1 MENREV
7 NMEIK
12 GNINGIE
19 FGSVDRA
26 LEILSEL
33 CGIKQAPET
42 EKGSEDIE
50 KYIIPEVCLDSLTGD
65 VMKDS
70 HKIDEMV
77 EKLAVRLEWLIDSI
91 ENGTLRDRDVLENIC
106 ARCTDKIIQ
115 YNTELAS
122 LQADHSLT
130 QSKID
135 TLEQMGGYL
144 SAISDI
150 LYDYLQ
156 L

>member
-33 CGIKQAPET
+33 CGIKQTPET
-42 EKGSEDIE
+42 EKNSEDIE

-65 VMKDS
+65 VMIDS

-91 ENGTLRDRDVLENIC
+91 ENGTLRDREVLENIC

-115 YNTELAS
+115 CNTEIAS
-122 LQADHSLT
+122 LQADRSLT

>member
-1 MENREV
+1 
-7 NMEIK
+7 MEIK

-19 FGSVDRA
+19 FGSIDQA
-26 LEILSEL
+26 LEILEEL

-42 EKGSEDIE
+42 EKGSEDVE
-50 KYIIPEVCLDSLTGD
+50 KYIIPELCLDSLTGD
-65 VMKDS
+65 VMVDS

-77 EKLAVRLEWLIDSI
+77 GKLAVRLEWLINSI
-91 ENGTLRDRDVLENIC
+91 ENGTLQDRDVLENIC
-106 ARCTDKIIQ
+106 ARCTGKIIQ
-115 YNTELAS
+115 YNTELTS
-122 LQADHSLT
+122 LQANRSLT

-135 TLEQMGGYL
+135 ALEQMGGYL

>member
-1 MENREV
+1 
-7 NMEIK
+7 MEIK

-19 FGSVDRA
+19 FSSVDRA

-33 CGIKQAPET
+33 CGIKQTPET

-50 KYIIPEVCLDSLTGD
+50 KYIIPEVCLDNLSGD

-70 HKIDEMV
+70 HKIDSMI
-77 EKLAVRLEWLIDSI
+77 EKLATRLEWLIDSI

-106 ARCTDKIIQ
+106 AKCTDKIFQ
-115 YNTELAS
+115 CNTEIAS
-122 LQADHSLT
+122 LQADRSLT

-135 TLEQMGGYL
+135 ALEQMGGYL

>member
-1 MENREV
+1 
-7 NMEIK
+7 MEIK

-19 FGSVDRA
+19 FGSIDQA
-26 LEILSEL
+26 LEILGEL

-42 EKGSEDIE
+42 KKSSEDIE
-50 KYIIPEVCLDSLTGD
+50 KYIIPELCLDCITGD
-65 VMKDS
+65 VMIDS
-70 HKIDEMV
+70 RKIDEMV
-77 EKLAVRLEWLIDSI
+77 GKLTTRIEWLINSI
-91 ENGTLRDRDVLENIC
+91 ENGTLRDREVLENIC

-115 YNTELAS
+115 YNEELTS
-122 LQADHSLT
+122 LQADRSLI

-135 TLEQMGGYL
+135 ALEQMGGYL

>member
-1 MENREV
+1 
-7 NMEIK
+7 MEIK

-19 FGSVDRA
+19 FGSIDQA
-26 LEILSEL
+26 LEILGEL

-42 EKGSEDIE
+42 KKSSEDIE
-50 KYIIPEVCLDSLTGD
+50 KYIIPELCLDSLTGD
-65 VMKDS
+65 VMIDS
-70 HKIDEMV
+70 HRIDNMV
-77 EKLAVRLEWLIDSI
+77 EKLTTRLEWLIDSI
-91 ENGTLRDRDVLENIC
+91 ENGTLRDREVLENIC

-115 YNTELAS
+115 CNEELTS
-122 LQADHSLT
+122 LQANRSLT

>member
-1 MENREV
+1 
-7 NMEIK
+7 MEIK

-19 FGSVDRA
+19 FGSIDQA
-26 LEILSEL
+26 LEILGEL

-42 EKGSEDIE
+42 EKSSEDIE
-50 KYIIPEVCLDSLTGD
+50 KYVIPELCLDGLTGD
-65 VMKDS
+65 VMIDS
-70 HKIDEMV
+70 RKIDEMV
-77 EKLAVRLEWLIDSI
+77 GKLTTRIEWLINSI
-91 ENGTLRDRDVLENIC
+91 ENGTLRDREVLENIC

-115 YNTELAS
+115 YNEELAS
-122 LQADHSLT
+122 LQADRSFI

>member
-1 MENREV
+1 
-7 NMEIK
+7 MEIK

-19 FGSVDRA
+19 FGSIDQA
-26 LEILSEL
+26 LEILGEL

-42 EKGSEDIE
+42 KKSSEDIE
-50 KYIIPEVCLDSLTGD
+50 KYIIPELCLDSLTGD

-70 HKIDEMV
+70 HKIDEMT
-77 EKLAVRLEWLIDSI
+77 EKLVVRLEWLIDSI

-115 YNTELAS
+115 CNTELTS
-122 LQADHSLT
+122 LQANRSLT

>member
-1 MENREV
+1 
-7 NMEIK
+7 MEIK

-19 FGSVDRA
+19 FDNIDQA
-26 LEILSEL
+26 LEILGEL

-42 EKGSEDIE
+42 KKNGKDIE
-50 KYIIPEVCLDSLTGD
+50 EYIIPELCLDSLTGD

-77 EKLAVRLEWLIDSI
+77 GKLATRLEWLINSI

-115 YNTELAS
+115 HNEELTS
-122 LQADHSLT
+122 LQANRSLT

-135 TLEQMGGYL
+135 ALEQMGGYL

>member
-1 MENREV
+1 
-7 NMEIK
+7 MEIK

-19 FGSVDRA
+19 FGSIDQA
-26 LEILSEL
+26 LEILGEL

-42 EKGSEDIE
+42 KKSSEDIE
-50 KYIIPEVCLDSLTGD
+50 KYIIPELCLDGLTGD
-65 VMKDS
+65 VMIDS
-70 HKIDEMV
+70 RKIDEMV
-77 EKLAVRLEWLIDSI
+77 GKLTTRIEWLINSI

-115 YNTELAS
+115 YNEELTS
-122 LQADHSLT
+122 LQADRSFI

-135 TLEQMGGYL
+135 ALEQMGGYL

>member
-1 MENREV
+1 
-7 NMEIK
+7 MEIK

-19 FGSVDRA
+19 FGSIDQA
-26 LEILSEL
+26 LEILGEL
-33 CGIKQAPET
+33 CGIKQVPET

-50 KYIIPEVCLDSLTGD
+50 KYIIPEVCLDNLTGD

-77 EKLAVRLEWLIDSI
+77 EKLATRLEWLIDSI

-115 YNTELAS
+115 CNTELTS
-122 LQADHSLT
+122 LQADRSLT

>member
-1 MENREV
+1 
-7 NMEIK
+7 MEIK

-19 FGSVDRA
+19 FGSIDQA
-26 LEILSEL
+26 LEILGEL

-42 EKGSEDIE
+42 KKTEKSSEDIE
-50 KYIIPEVCLDSLTGD
+50 NYIIPELCLDNLTGD
-65 VMKDS
+65 VMIDS
-70 HKIDEMV
+70 HRIDNMV
-77 EKLAVRLEWLIDSI
+77 EKLAARLEWLIDSI
-91 ENGTLRDRDVLENIC
+91 ENGTLRDREVLENIC

-115 YNTELAS
+115 CNEELTS
-122 LQADHSLT
+122 LQANRSLT

>member
-1 MENREV
+1 
-7 NMEIK
+7 MEIK

-19 FGSVDRA
+19 FGSIDQA
-26 LEILSEL
+26 LEILGEL

-42 EKGSEDIE
+42 TEKSSEDIE
-50 KYIIPEVCLDSLTGD
+50 KYIIPELCLDGLTGD
-65 VMKDS
+65 VMVDS

-77 EKLAVRLEWLIDSI
+77 EKLATRLEWLIDSI

-115 YNTELAS
+115 CNTELAS
-122 LQADHSLT
+122 LQADRSLT

>member
-1 MENREV
+1 
-7 NMEIK
+7 MEIK

-19 FGSVDRA
+19 FSDIDQA
-26 LEILSEL
+26 LEILGEL

-42 EKGSEDIE
+42 KKNGKDIE
-50 KYIIPEVCLDSLTGD
+50 EYIIPELCLDSLAGD
-65 VMKDS
+65 VMVDS

-77 EKLAVRLEWLIDSI
+77 GKLATRLEWLINSI

-106 ARCTDKIIQ
+106 ARCTDRIIQ
-115 YNTELAS
+115 HNEELTS
-122 LQADHSLT
+122 LQANRSLT

-135 TLEQMGGYL
+135 ALEQMGGYL

>member
-1 MENREV
+1 
-7 NMEIK
+7 MEIK

-19 FGSVDRA
+19 FGSIDQA
-26 LEILSEL
+26 LEILGEL

-42 EKGSEDIE
+42 KKSSEDIE
-50 KYIIPEVCLDSLTGD
+50 KYIIPELCLDSLTGD
-65 VMKDS
+65 VMVDS
-70 HKIDEMV
+70 RKIDEMV
-77 EKLAVRLEWLIDSI
+77 GKLATRLEWLIDSI
-91 ENGTLRDRDVLENIC
+91 ENGTLRDREVLENIC

-115 YNTELAS
+115 CNEELTS
-122 LQADHSLT
+122 LQANRSLT

>member
-1 MENREV
+1 
-7 NMEIK
+7 MEIK

-19 FGSVDRA
+19 FGSIDQA
-26 LEILSEL
+26 LEILGEL
-33 CGIKQAPET
+33 CGIKQAPEI
-42 EKGSEDIE
+42 EKSSEDIE
-50 KYIIPEVCLDSLTGD
+50 KYIIPELCLDGLTGD
-65 VMKDS
+65 VMIDS
-70 HKIDEMV
+70 RKIDEMV
-77 EKLAVRLEWLIDSI
+77 GKLTTRIEWLINSI
-91 ENGTLRDRDVLENIC
+91 ENGTLRDRDILENIC

-115 YNTELAS
+115 CNEELAP
-122 LQADHSLT
+122 LQADRSLI

-135 TLEQMGGYL
+135 ALEQMGGYL

>member
-1 MENREV
+1 
-7 NMEIK
+7 MEIE

-19 FGSVDRA
+19 FGSIDQA
-26 LEILSEL
+26 LEILGEL
-33 CGIKQAPET
+33 CGIKQTPET
-42 EKGSEDIE
+42 EKSSEDIE
-50 KYIIPEVCLDSLTGD
+50 KYIIPEVCLDGLTGD

-77 EKLAVRLEWLIDSI
+77 EKLATRLEWLIDSI

-106 ARCTDKIIQ
+106 ARCTDKIFQCNAEI
-115 YNTELAS
+115 AS
-122 LQADHSLT
+122 LQADRSLT

>member
-1 MENREV
+1 
-7 NMEIK
+7 MEIK

-26 LEILSEL
+26 LEILGEL

-50 KYIIPEVCLDSLTGD
+50 KYIIPEVCLDGLTGD
-65 VMKDS
+65 VMVDS

-77 EKLAVRLEWLIDSI
+77 GKLATRLEWLIESI
-91 ENGTLRDRDVLENIC
+91 ENGTLRDREVLENIC

-115 YNTELAS
+115 YNEELTS
-122 LQADHSLT
+122 LQANRSLT

>member
-1 MENREV
+1 
-7 NMEIK
+7 MEIK

-19 FGSVDRA
+19 FDSIDQA
-26 LEILSEL
+26 LEILGEL

-42 EKGSEDIE
+42 TEKSSEDIE
-50 KYIIPEVCLDSLTGD
+50 KYIIPELCLDGLTGD
-65 VMKDS
+65 VMVDS
-70 HKIDEMV
+70 RKIDEMV
-77 EKLAVRLEWLIDSI
+77 KKLATRLEWLIDSI
-91 ENGTLRDRDVLENIC
+91 ENGTLRDREVLENIC
-106 ARCTDKIIQ
+106 ARCTDRIIQ
-115 YNTELAS
+115 HNEELTS
-122 LQADHSLT
+122 LQANRSLT

-135 TLEQMGGYL
+135 ALEQMGGYL

>member
-1 MENREV
+1 
-7 NMEIK
+7 MEIK

-19 FGSVDRA
+19 FDNIDQA
-26 LEILSEL
+26 LEILGEL

-42 EKGSEDIE
+42 KKNGKDIE
-50 KYIIPEVCLDSLTGD
+50 EYIIPELCLDSLTGD

-70 HKIDEMV
+70 HKINEMV
-77 EKLAVRLEWLIDSI
+77 GKLATRLEWLINSI

-106 ARCTDKIIQ
+106 ARCTDRIIQ
-115 YNTELAS
+115 HNEEIAS
-122 LQADHSLT
+122 LQANRSLT

-135 TLEQMGGYL
+135 ALEQMGGYL

>member
-1 MENREV
+1 
-7 NMEIK
+7 MEIK

-19 FGSVDRA
+19 FDNIDQA
-26 LEILSEL
+26 LEILGEL

-42 EKGSEDIE
+42 EKSSEDIE
-50 KYIIPEVCLDSLTGD
+50 KYIIPELCLDGLTGD
-65 VMKDS
+65 VMIDS
-70 HKIDEMV
+70 RKIDEMV
-77 EKLAVRLEWLIDSI
+77 KKLATRLEWLINSI

-115 YNTELAS
+115 HNEELTS
-122 LQADHSLT
+122 LQANRSLT

-135 TLEQMGGYL
+135 AIEQMGGYL

>member
-1 MENREV
+1 
-7 NMEIK
+7 MEIK

-19 FGSVDRA
+19 FGNIDQA
-26 LEILSEL
+26 LEILGEL

-42 EKGSEDIE
+42 KKNGKDIE
-50 KYIIPEVCLDSLTGD
+50 EYIIPELCLDSLTGD
-65 VMKDS
+65 VMVDS

-77 EKLAVRLEWLIDSI
+77 GKLATRLEWLINSI

-106 ARCTDKIIQ
+106 ARCTDRIIQ
-115 YNTELAS
+115 HNEEITS
-122 LQADHSLT
+122 LQANRSLT

-135 TLEQMGGYL
+135 ALEQMGGYL

>member
-1 MENREV
+1 
-7 NMEIK
+7 MEIK

-19 FGSVDRA
+19 FDNIDQA
-26 LEILSEL
+26 LEILGEL

-42 EKGSEDIE
+42 KKNGKDIE
-50 KYIIPEVCLDSLTGD
+50 KYIIPELCLDGLTGD
-65 VMKDS
+65 VMVDS
-70 HKIDEMV
+70 RKIDEMV
-77 EKLAVRLEWLIDSI
+77 KKLATRLEWLIDSI
-91 ENGTLRDRDVLENIC
+91 ENGTLRDREVLENIC
-106 ARCTDKIIQ
+106 ARCTDRIIQ
-115 YNTELAS
+115 HNEELTS
-122 LQADHSLT
+122 LQANRSLT

-135 TLEQMGGYL
+135 ALEQMGGYL

>member
-1 MENREV
+1 
-7 NMEIK
+7 MEIK

-19 FGSVDRA
+19 FGSIDQA
-26 LEILSEL
+26 LEILGEL

-42 EKGSEDIE
+42 EKNGKDIE
-50 KYIIPEVCLDSLTGD
+50 EYIIPELCLDGLTGD
-65 VMKDS
+65 VMVDS
-70 HKIDEMV
+70 HRIDSMV
-77 EKLAVRLEWLIDSI
+77 EKLATRLEWLIDSI
-91 ENGTLRDRDVLENIC
+91 ENGTLRDREVLENIC

-115 YNTELAS
+115 CNEELTS
-122 LQADHSLT
+122 LQANRSLT

>member
-1 MENREV
+1 
-7 NMEIK
+7 MEIK

-19 FGSVDRA
+19 FGSIDQA
-26 LEILSEL
+26 LEILGEL
-33 CGIKQAPET
+33 CSIKQAPET
-42 EKGSEDIE
+42 KKSSEDIE
-50 KYIIPEVCLDSLTGD
+50 KYIIPELCLDGLTGD
-65 VMKDS
+65 VMIDS
-70 HKIDEMV
+70 RKIDEMV
-77 EKLAVRLEWLIDSI
+77 GKLTTRIEWLINSI
-91 ENGTLRDRDVLENIC
+91 ENGTLRDREVLENIC

-115 YNTELAS
+115 YNEELAS
-122 LQADHSLT
+122 LQADRSFI

>member
-1 MENREV
+1 
-7 NMEIK
+7 MEIK

-19 FGSVDRA
+19 FGSIDQA
-26 LEILSEL
+26 LEILGEL

-42 EKGSEDIE
+42 KKSNEDIE
-50 KYIIPEVCLDSLTGD
+50 KYIIPELCLDSLTGD
-65 VMKDS
+65 VMIDS
-70 HKIDEMV
+70 HRIDNMV
-77 EKLAVRLEWLIDSI
+77 EKLTTRLEWLIDSI

-106 ARCTDKIIQ
+106 ARCTDKFIQ
-115 YNTELAS
+115 CNEELTS
-122 LQADHSLT
+122 LQANRSLT

>member
-1 MENREV
+1 
-7 NMEIK
+7 MEIK

-19 FGSVDRA
+19 FGSIDQA
-26 LEILSEL
+26 LEILGEL

-42 EKGSEDIE
+42 KKNSEDIE
-50 KYIIPEVCLDSLTGD
+50 KYIIPELCLDSLTGD
-65 VMKDS
+65 VMVDS
-70 HKIDEMV
+70 HRIDSMV
-77 EKLAVRLEWLIDSI
+77 EKLTTRLEWLIDSI
-91 ENGTLRDRDVLENIC
+91 ENGTLRDREVVENIC

-115 YNTELAS
+115 HNTELTS
-122 LQADHSLT
+122 LQANRSLT

-135 TLEQMGGYL
+135 AIEQMGGYL

>member
-1 MENREV
+1 
-7 NMEIK
+7 MEIK

-19 FGSVDRA
+19 FGSIDQA
-26 LEILSEL
+26 LEILGEL
-33 CGIKQAPET
+33 CGIKQTPET
-42 EKGSEDIE
+42 KKSSEDIE
-50 KYIIPEVCLDSLTGD
+50 KYIIPELCLDCLTGD
-65 VMKDS
+65 VTIDS
-70 HKIDEMV
+70 RKIDEMV
-77 EKLAVRLEWLIDSI
+77 GKLTTRIEWLINSI
-91 ENGTLRDRDVLENIC
+91 ENGTLRDREVLENIC

-115 YNTELAS
+115 YNEELAP
-122 LQADHSLT
+122 LQADRSLI

-135 TLEQMGGYL
+135 ALEQMGGYL

>member
-1 MENREV
+1 
-7 NMEIK
+7 MEIK

-26 LEILSEL
+26 LEILGEL

-42 EKGSEDIE
+42 KKSSEDIE
-50 KYIIPEVCLDSLTGD
+50 KYIIPELCLDGLTGD
-65 VMKDS
+65 VMVDS

-77 EKLAVRLEWLIDSI
+77 GKLTTRLEWLIDSI
-91 ENGTLRDRDVLENIC
+91 ENGTLRDREVLENIC

-115 YNTELAS
+115 HNEELTS
-122 LQADHSLT
+122 LQANRSLT

-135 TLEQMGGYL
+135 AIEQMGGYL

>member
-1 MENREV
+1 
-7 NMEIK
+7 MEIK

-19 FGSVDRA
+19 FDNIDQA
-26 LEILSEL
+26 LEILGEL

-42 EKGSEDIE
+42 EKSSEDIE
-50 KYIIPEVCLDSLTGD
+50 KYIIPELCLDGLTGD
-65 VMKDS
+65 VMVDS
-70 HKIDEMV
+70 RKIDEMV
-77 EKLAVRLEWLIDSI
+77 RKLATRLEWLINSI
-91 ENGTLRDRDVLENIC
+91 ENGTLRDREVLENIC

-115 YNTELAS
+115 HNEELTS
-122 LQADHSLT
+122 LQANRSLT

-135 TLEQMGGYL
+135 AIEQMGGYL

>member
-1 MENREV
+1 
-7 NMEIK
+7 MEIK

-19 FGSVDRA
+19 FDNIDQA
-26 LEILSEL
+26 LEILGEL
-33 CGIKQAPET
+33 CGIKQTPEA
-42 EKGSEDIE
+42 KKNGKDIE
-50 KYIIPEVCLDSLTGD
+50 EYIIPELCLDGLTGD
-65 VMKDS
+65 VMVDS

-77 EKLAVRLEWLIDSI
+77 GKLATRLEWLIDSI
-91 ENGTLRDRDVLENIC
+91 ENGTLRDREVLENIC

-115 YNTELAS
+115 HNEELTS
-122 LQADHSLT
+122 LQANRSLT

-135 TLEQMGGYL
+135 AIEQMGGYL

>member
-1 MENREV
+1 
-7 NMEIK
+7 MEIK

-19 FGSVDRA
+19 FGSIDQA
-26 LEILSEL
+26 LEILGEL

-42 EKGSEDIE
+42 EKSREDIE
-50 KYIIPEVCLDSLTGD
+50 KYIIPELCLDGLTGD
-65 VMKDS
+65 VMVDS

-77 EKLAVRLEWLIDSI
+77 EKLATRLEWLIESI
-91 ENGTLRDRDVLENIC
+91 ENGTLRDREVLENIC

-115 YNTELAS
+115 HNEELTS
-122 LQADHSLT
+122 LQANRSLT

-135 TLEQMGGYL
+135 AIEQMGGYL

>member
-1 MENREV
+1 
-7 NMEIK
+7 MEIK

-19 FGSVDRA
+19 FDNIDQA
-26 LEILSEL
+26 LEILGEL

-42 EKGSEDIE
+42 KKNGKDIE
-50 KYIIPEVCLDSLTGD
+50 EYIIPELCLDSLTGD
-65 VMKDS
+65 VMVDS

-77 EKLAVRLEWLIDSI
+77 GKLATRLEWLINSI

-115 YNTELAS
+115 HNEEITS
-122 LQADHSLT
+122 LQANRSLT

-135 TLEQMGGYL
+135 ALEQMGGYL

>member
-1 MENREV
+1 
-7 NMEIK
+7 MEIK

-33 CGIKQAPET
+33 CGIKQTPEV
-42 EKGSEDIE
+42 KKSSEDIE
-50 KYIIPEVCLDSLTGD
+50 KYIIPEVCLDSLSGD

-70 HKIDEMV
+70 HKIDDMV
-77 EKLAVRLEWLIDSI
+77 DKLATRLEWLIDSI

-106 ARCTDKIIQ
+106 ARCTDKIFQ
-115 YNTELAS
+115 CNTEIAS
-122 LQADHSLT
+122 LQADRSLT

-135 TLEQMGGYL
+135 ALEQMGGYL

>member
-1 MENREV
+1 
-7 NMEIK
+7 MEIK

-33 CGIKQAPET
+33 CGIKQTPET
-42 EKGSEDIE
+42 EKNSEDIE

-65 VMKDS
+65 VMIDS

-91 ENGTLRDRDVLENIC
+91 ENGTLRDREVLENIC

-115 YNTELAS
+115 CNTEIAS
-122 LQADHSLT
+122 LQADRSLT

>member
-1 MENREV
+1 
-7 NMEIK
+7 MEIK

-33 CGIKQAPET
+33 CGIKQTPET
-42 EKGSEDIE
+42 KKSSEDIE

-70 HKIDEMV
+70 HKIDDMV
-77 EKLAVRLEWLIDSI
+77 DKLAVRLEWLIDSI

-106 ARCTDKIIQ
+106 ARCTDKIFQCNAEI
-115 YNTELAS
+115 AS

>member
-1 MENREV
+1 
-7 NMEIK
+7 MEIK

-19 FGSVDRA
+19 FGNIDQA
-26 LEILSEL
+26 LEILGEL

-42 EKGSEDIE
+42 KKNGKDIE
-50 KYIIPEVCLDSLTGD
+50 EYIIPELCLDSLTGD
-65 VMKDS
+65 VMVDS

-77 EKLAVRLEWLIDSI
+77 GKLATRLEWLINSI

-106 ARCTDKIIQ
+106 ARCTDRIIQ
-115 YNTELAS
+115 HNEELTS
-122 LQADHSLT
+122 LQANRSLT

-135 TLEQMGGYL
+135 ALEQMGGYL

>member
-1 MENREV
+1 
-7 NMEIK
+7 MEIK

-19 FGSVDRA
+19 FDNIDQA
-26 LEILSEL
+26 LEILGEL

-42 EKGSEDIE
+42 KKNSEDIE
-50 KYIIPEVCLDSLTGD
+50 EYIIPELCLDSLTGD
-65 VMKDS
+65 VMVDS

-77 EKLAVRLEWLIDSI
+77 GKLTTRLEWLINSI

-106 ARCTDKIIQ
+106 ARCTDRIIQ
-115 YNTELAS
+115 HNEELTS
-122 LQADHSLT
+122 LQANRSLT

-135 TLEQMGGYL
+135 ALEQMGGYL

>member
-1 MENREV
+1 
-7 NMEIK
+7 MEIK

-19 FGSVDRA
+19 FSDIDQA
-26 LEILSEL
+26 LEILGEL
-33 CGIKQAPET
+33 CGITQTHET
-42 EKGSEDIE
+42 EKGSKDIE
-50 KYIIPEVCLDSLTGD
+50 KYIIPELCLDSLTGD

-70 HKIDEMV
+70 HKIDEMT
-77 EKLAVRLEWLIDSI
+77 EKLTVRLEWLINSI
-91 ENGTLRDRDVLENIC
+91 ENGTLRDREVLENIC
-106 ARCTDKIIQ
+106 ARCTDKIFQ
-115 YNTELAS
+115 CNAELAS
-122 LQADHSLT
+122 LQADRSLT

>member
-1 MENREV
+1 
-7 NMEIK
+7 MEIK

-19 FGSVDRA
+19 FGSIDQA
-26 LEILSEL
+26 LEILGEL

-42 EKGSEDIE
+42 KKSSEDIE
-50 KYIIPEVCLDSLTGD
+50 KYIIPELCLDGLTGD

-70 HKIDEMV
+70 RKIDEMV
-77 EKLAVRLEWLIDSI
+77 GKLTTRIEWLINSI
-91 ENGTLRDRDVLENIC
+91 ENGTLRDREVLENIC

-115 YNTELAS
+115 YNEELTS
-122 LQADHSLT
+122 LQADRSVIQT
-130 QSKID
+130 KID

>member
-1 MENREV
+1 
-7 NMEIK
+7 MEIK

-33 CGIKQAPET
+33 CGIKKTPET
-42 EKGSEDIE
+42 ERSSEDIE
-50 KYIIPEVCLDSLTGD
+50 KYIIPELCLDGLTGD
-65 VMKDS
+65 VMVDS

-106 ARCTDKIIQ
+106 AKCTDKIFQ
-115 YNTELAS
+115 CNTELAS
-122 LQADHSLT
+122 LQADRSLT

-144 SAISDI
+144 STISDI